1 MRVIYEPKGRAR
13 EYAELAVN
21 TYLTCDHQ
29 CKYCFAPSVSH
40 MKREDYHAVVQMRQ
54 ARFANDFA
62 ADCQDMLRN
71 RDTRRVHM
79 NFLSDPYPAIEAT
92 NHITRSCIEIAKT
105 YGVRCNVLTKG
116 KYHVVRPDFD
126 LFKAADVHFGVTC
139 CFAEEK
145 SRAEWEPNASSLDE
159 RCRLLVEAHNMG
171 IYTWVSM
178 EPVIYPDQALRFFD
192 ALYPWVNL
200 WKVGKLNYHLH
211 AKAVNWPAFRDE
223 FVRKAKSVN
232 ANYIIKKD
240 LLEAK

>member
-79 NFLSDPYPAIEAT
+79 NFLSDPYPVIEAT

-116 KYHVVRPDFD
+116 KYHVVRPDFG
-126 LFKAADVHFGVTC
+126 LFHEADVHFGVTC
-139 CFAEEK
+139 CWHDDSFRK
-145 SRAEWEPNASSLDE
+145 EWEPNASSVQD
-159 RCRLLVEAHNMG
+159 RVRLLKEAHNMG

-178 EPVIYPDQALRFFD
+178 EPVISTEQALSFFE
-192 ALYPWVNL
+192 AMHPWVDL
-200 WKVGKLNYHLH
+200 WKVGKLNYHPH
-211 AKAVNWPAFRDE
+211 SKTVDWADFRDR
-223 FVRKAKSVN
+223 FVFKAKSVN